1 MLTSEF
7 LMNEIDFENPDLGLK
22 NELNDTPNSL
32 SSSSSSNSFNFNSN
46 TNSLSAASSPPSSTE
61 QLFTH
66 EPLDQE
72 SDLILPIQAFS
83 PNSAPYYQS
92 AYDFNDLNASTGNE
106 LSSIN
111 TIFNASSSQLVEP
124 KLTEP
129 KYQYLNT
136 GYYGYDG
143 DNHSYYQSYSSNH
156 AKEPTDN
163 YGGLNL
169 LAATSFNS
177 YSPSH
182 MPNNLDLY
190 QSYSNNQQYFN
201 HHPQSTD
208 LFANHMNHEHF
219 YDNNQYE
226 QATYNNPN
234 ISNHNSTTATTNNY
248 TFNYLPFNS
257 TNEPKLNMYD
267 ECDYLMPHQTFGKNS
282 YQSMSEKNQYM
293 YSLESNNSMADLD
306 TDDEDEDTDDEFD
319 ESETSFKMDS
329 YKSLFDNE
337 PSCVGKKYQK
347 KPTKSKL
354 SKKQEQLANMPAG
367 MSQSAKRKRKRIL
380 NRLQR
385 AEATMREKRRMLKLN
400 KAFEELRKVLPISEL
415 AKNKLS
421 RAETLKSAIE
431 YIEKM
436 SELLTIWNIHVLRI
450 IYLYL

>member
-1 MLTSEF
+1 
-7 LMNEIDFENPDLGLK
+7 MNEIDFENADLGLK

-46 TNSLSAASSPPSSTE
+46 TNSLSASASPPSSTE
-61 QLFTH
+61 QLFAH

-72 SDLILPIQAFS
+72 SDLILPIHAFS
-83 PNSAPYYQS
+83 PNSAPYYHQS
-92 AYDFNDLNASTGNE
+92 AYDFNDLNASTANE

-111 TIFNASSSQLVEP
+111 TIFSASSSQLVEP

-136 GYYGYDG
+136 GYYCYDG
-143 DNHSYYQSYSSNH
+143 DNQSYYQPYSSNH
-156 AKEPTDN
+156 VKEAADN

-169 LAATSFNS
+169 LAATSSFNS
-177 YSPSH
+177 FSPSH
-182 MPNNLDLY
+182 MPNNSDMY
-190 QSYSNNQQYFN
+190 QSYSGNQQYFN

-208 LFANHMNHEHF
+208 LFATNMNHEHF
-219 YDNNQYE
+219 YDHNNQYE
-226 QATYNNPN
+226 QATYNNTN
-234 ISNHNSTTATTNNY
+234 ISNHSNTAAATNNY
-248 TFNYLPFNS
+248 AFNYLPFGS

-267 ECDYLMPHQTFGKNS
+267 ECDYLMPPHQNFAKNS
-282 YQSMSEKNQYM
+282 YQSLSEKNQFM

-319 ESETSFKMDS
+319 DSETSFKMDS
-329 YKSLFDNE
+329 YKSLFDSE
-337 PSCVGKKYQK
+337 PSCTGKKYQK
-347 KPTKSKL
+347 KPANKSRL

-436 SELLTIWNIHVLRI
+436 SELLTI
-450 IYLYL
+450 